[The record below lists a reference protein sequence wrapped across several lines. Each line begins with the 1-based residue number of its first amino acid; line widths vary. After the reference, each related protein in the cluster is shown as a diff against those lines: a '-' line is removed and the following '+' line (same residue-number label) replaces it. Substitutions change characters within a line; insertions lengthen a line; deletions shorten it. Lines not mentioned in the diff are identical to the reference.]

1 MSESARLGG
10 SVGTNRGIPAPRED
24 GLQARLSNI
33 AAGDEQALSALYDE
47 TSALVYTI
55 ALRILGNAADA
66 EEVTIDV
73 YAQIW
78 RAASRFHPGRGTV
91 NSWLTMIARTR
102 AIDRLRAR
110 NRRPEQPIESVADA
124 VSDRLTPEQ
133 ETAGHE
139 EQQRVR
145 VALAALPTEQREVIE
160 LACYGGWTQ
169 SELARAM
176 RLPLGTVKTR
186 MRLGMWKLREEL
198 GH

>member
-1 MSESARLGG
+1 MNESARLGV
-10 SVGTNRGIPAPRED
+10 SVATNTGMPAPRED
-24 GLQARLSNI
+24 GLQARLSSI

-78 RAASRFHPGRGTV
+78 RAASSYHPGRGTV

-102 AIDRLRAR
+102 AIDRLRTR
-110 NRRPEQPIESVADA
+110 NRRPEQPIESAATA
-124 VSDRLTPEQ
+124 VTDRLTPEQ

-145 VALAALPTEQREVIE
+145 VALAALPTEQRKVIE